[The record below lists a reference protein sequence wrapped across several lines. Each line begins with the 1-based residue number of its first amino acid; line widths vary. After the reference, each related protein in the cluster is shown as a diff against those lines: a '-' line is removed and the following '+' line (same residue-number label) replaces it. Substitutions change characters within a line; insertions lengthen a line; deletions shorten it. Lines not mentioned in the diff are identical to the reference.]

1 MTKNVLYSFLELFSF
16 EEYMAENRAVMI
28 NENAVK
34 RAEDYIKNTKEE
46 KGINL
51 SIGNVFAMAL
61 DEMLSRK

>member
-1 MTKNVLYSFLELFSF
+1 
-16 EEYMAENRAVMI
+16 MAGLRAVMI

-34 RAEDYIKNTKEE
+34 RAEEYIRNTKDE

-51 SIGNVFAMAL
+51 SIGSVFALAL

>member
-1 MTKNVLYSFLELFSF
+1 
-16 EEYMAENRAVMI
+16 MAENRAVMI

-51 SIGNVFAMAL
+51 QRVRHGPG
-61 DEMLSRK
+61 

>member
-1 MTKNVLYSFLELFSF
+1 
-16 EEYMAENRAVMI
+16 MAENRAVMI

-34 RAEDYIKNTKEE
+34 RAEDYIKNTKKE

>member
-1 MTKNVLYSFLELFSF
+1 
-16 EEYMAENRAVMI
+16 MAENRAVMI

-34 RAEDYIKNTKEE
+34 RAEDYIKYTKEE

>member
-1 MTKNVLYSFLELFSF
+1 
-16 EEYMAENRAVMI
+16 MAENRAVMI

-34 RAEDYIKNTKEE
+34 RAEDSVIWKNTKEE

-51 SIGNVFAMAL
+51 SIGNVFALAL

>member
-1 MTKNVLYSFLELFSF
+1 MFYIHFWNFFFF

-34 RAEDYIKNTKEE
+34 RAEDYIKNTKEG

>member
-1 MTKNVLYSFLELFSF
+1 
-16 EEYMAENRAVMI
+16 MAELRAVMI

-34 RAEDYIKNTKEE
+34 RAEEYIKNSKEE

-51 SIGNVFAMAL
+51 SIGSVFALAL